1 MTQVKWCDRKKYSV
15 KFGLTNRS
23 INFSPRLRLSPTIFK
38 HCFFFMVK
46 NVRFI
51 QKRFRKSVHTY
62 KPMMFRKHLQ
72 FSKNISDIFHIF
84 GVRKRHIFKMLMHY
98 HWQFKFI
105 EIRPYIQS
113 CNVPKR
119 LQFST
124 NLSDIIYIFGEKKR
138 HIFKMLPVMN
148 YHRQL
153 KFIFSKQ
160 RQE

>member
-1 MTQVKWCDRKKYSV
+1 MA
-15 KFGLTNRS
+15 
-23 INFSPRLRLSPTIFK
+23 
-38 HCFFFMVK
+38 K

-124 NLSDIIYIFGEKKR
+124 NFSDIMKLSILTLLFLLATDLSSAKHLQKDCTIVVIADTIDRSRRGDVG
-138 HIFKMLPVMN
+138 P
-148 YHRQL
+148 
-153 KFIFSKQ
+153 
-160 RQE
+160 